1 MSPNGVF
8 KMQNKKDK
16 RTKGVVAK
24 ATSDAGKIAAS
35 GSVDAK
41 KGVADLGKKGT
52 PGKGDARK
60 GWKK

>member
-1 MSPNGVF
+1 MSSNGVF

-16 RTKGVVAK
+16 RIKGVVAK
-24 ATSDAGKIAAS
+24 ATSDAGKTATS
-35 GSVDAK
+35 GSPESK